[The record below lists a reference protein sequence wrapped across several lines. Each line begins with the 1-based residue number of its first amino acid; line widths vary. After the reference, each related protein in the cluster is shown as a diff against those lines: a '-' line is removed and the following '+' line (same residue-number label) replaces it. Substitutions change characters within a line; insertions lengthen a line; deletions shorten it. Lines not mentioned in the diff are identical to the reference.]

1 LSLRLAVKD
10 VFHSFFNLVFLEIL
24 QTTKKEKSGLLT
36 HASHASYCGLVN
48 FVNKK
53 TYENQ
58 LVK

>member
-1 LSLRLAVKD
+1 VKD

-24 QTTKKEKSGLLT
+24 QTTKKERSGLLT